1 MKISKYAFLATSAV
15 AIFAGSGC
23 SSNTVKPSV
32 AQSSDDTENL
42 LFANFHKDSS
52 NKRIRKA
59 SAQSGYTI
67 RKAAWHGGNQ
77 KSGFSTSQQQP
88 AQVDPDFDT
97 WDRVFQGFR
106 LGDHAKNPRVDAFV
120 NYYGRHPEK
129 LTMLSERASVFLH
142 MIVHELDRRNMPT
155 ELALLPFVESAF
167 DPDVFSHAGA
177 AGLWQFIPST
187 GQIYGLKQSRQY
199 DARLD
204 PFAATNAAL
213 DYLQKLHNDFNGD
226 WLLALAAYNCG
237 EGRVQKEIDRN
248 RSKGLPV
255 SFWHLS
261 SLPRETREYVPR
273 LLAFKELIGHAP
285 RYGIQ
290 LPNTPNQAR
299 LAFLRV
305 SKPVNLREVAVKAG
319 LSRDQLVNLNPGFR
333 TGITTPQ
340 YSDRIIIP
348 RQHAQ
353 ALIAAV
359 DSLPAASSGNTDL
372 ANKSASGYNKVA
384 TARTSSKKAT
394 YAANKRKVHTVRK
407 GDTLHTIAKRHGISV
422 QALMKQNHK
431 RSANILVGERLNIVA

>member
-1 MKISKYAFLATSAV
+1 MKISKSAFLATSIV

-23 SSNTVKPSV
+23 SSNMVKSSV
-32 AQSSDDTENL
+32 ARNSDDPENV
-42 LFANFHKDSS
+42 LFSHFKKDSKKNS
-52 NKRIRKA
+52 AKTRKNY
-59 SAQSGYTI
+59 AQSGSSYTV
-67 RKAAWHGGNQ
+67 RKAAWHGNSQ
-77 KSGFSTSQQQP
+77 KPGYSVSQQQP

-97 WDRVFQGFR
+97 WDRVFQGFQLADYAR
-106 LGDHAKNPRVDAFV
+106 NPRVNYFV
-120 NYYGRHPEK
+120 NYYGRHPEQ

-142 MIVHELDRRNMPT
+142 MIVYELDRRNMPA

-167 DPDVFSHAGA
+167 DPDIFSQAGA

-187 GQIYGLKQSRQY
+187 GQLYGLKQSKLY

-213 DYLQKLHNDFNGD
+213 DYLQKLNRDFNGD

-237 EGRVQKEIDRN
+237 EGRVQREIDRN
-248 RSKGLPV
+248 RRKGLPT

-273 LLAFKELIGHAP
+273 LLAFKELISHAP

-305 SKPVNLREVAVKAG
+305 NKPVNLRELALKSG
-319 LSRDQLVNLNPGFR
+319 LSADHLLNLNPGFR

-348 RQHAQ
+348 RKHAQ
-353 ALIAAV
+353 TLVAV
-359 DSLPAASSGNTDL
+359 ADSLAPANIGRTYTAS
-372 ANKSASGYNKVA
+372 KSSSSYNKLA
-384 TARTSSKKAT
+384 TTRTGSSKA
-394 YAANKRKVHTVRK
+394 KVHTVRK
-407 GDTLHTIAKRHGISV
+407 GDTLHTIAKKHGTTV
-422 QALMKQNHK
+422 QALMQQNHK
-431 RSANILVGERLNIVA
+431 RSSSIKVGERINIFA